1 MSWHAIWSEGRV
13 LKAPQAFSD
22 APLRSM
28 TLWLELS
35 GPRRPL
41 TKRGRAQPRQV
52 PLRLWRGMSTD
63 PGKAITIYLM
73 PDNALRLVH
82 GDIDLMSAP
91 NMMRTGETVGLRYV
105 TCAEGRND
113 TFDVTNF
120 DQGRTQSLRAGLAH
134 LATMAEA
141 CPAAEGYLKVAHI
154 AAVAPD
160 LVPATDLPGVESG
173 AIIAT
178 DQGPRPVDAL
188 QAGDMLLDASGE
200 AHPLRWIEARPRL
213 CMGRNAP
220 MRLRAPYFGL
230 ARDLI
235 VTPQTRILQTGPV
248 VDYLCG
254 TDAVLAQVG
263 DLANGRAVFRDR
275 HQAVRTFYHMMLDDP
290 ACILVENCPIETA
303 HLGDVMALGDP
314 NLAQAADPSDS
325 DLTPSLPLLD
335 RASARA
341 LLTANSR
348 AA

>member
-1 MSWHAIWSEGRV
+1 M
-13 LKAPQAFSD
+13 LKRPQAACD
-22 APLRSM
+22 TPLRAM

-35 GPRRPL
+35 GPRRPAPR
-41 TKRGRAQPRQV
+41 RGRIRPKQV
-52 PLRLWRGMSTD
+52 PLRLWRGMAEE
-63 PGKAITIYLM
+63 PGHAITIYLM
-73 PDNALRLVH
+73 PNDALRLVH
-82 GDIDLMSAP
+82 GDIDLISAP
-91 NMMRTGETVGLRYV
+91 NMMRSGETVGLRYV
-105 TCAEGRND
+105 TCAEGRHD
-113 TFDVTNF
+113 TFEITNF

-141 CPAAEGYLKVAHI
+141 IPAADGYLKVAHI
-154 AAVAPD
+154 AAVAPT

-178 DQGPRPVDAL
+178 SQGPRPVDAL
-188 QAGDMLLDASGE
+188 RAGDTVLDAQGG

-290 ACILVENCPIETA
+290 ACILVENCPIETS

-314 NLAQAADPSDS
+314 QVGQAAAPSES